1 MEKKLT
7 TSLSEADLKLIEAAK
22 QAALTAYAPYSQFHV
37 GAAVL
42 LSDGR
47 IVKGSNQENK
57 AYGSCVCAERVA
69 LLYATA
75 NHAATPPVSIAICA
89 MQEGVFVPQPVTPCG
104 ECRQVLMEMQTRFQ
118 TPIRV
123 VMYGSEN
130 CLVAEDVSLLL
141 PASF

>member
-75 NHAATPPVSIAICA
+75 NYATTPPVSIAICA
-89 MQEGVFVPQPVTPCG
+89 MQNNTYMAHPVTPCG

-123 VMYGSEN
+123 VMYGTEHS
-130 CLVAEDVSLLL
+130 LVATDASLLL